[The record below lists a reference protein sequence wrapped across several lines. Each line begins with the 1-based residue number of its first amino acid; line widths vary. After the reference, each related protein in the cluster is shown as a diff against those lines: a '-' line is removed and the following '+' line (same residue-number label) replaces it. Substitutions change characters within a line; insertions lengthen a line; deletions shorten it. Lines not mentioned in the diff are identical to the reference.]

1 MSLLLKMGSSSK
13 SLKIPPNIL
22 ILADQ
27 KEEFKKIKLFVQSLI
42 GINIYTIY
50 NIESKELYKS
60 NLWMTN
66 CALLI
71 EGTIDSNEKCL
82 SFMQYLQHGGV
93 ILTLPNPKQEDFLEK
108 NYAQNE
114 NSISK
119 CLDFD
124 KSLQESIVLYS
135 FKNADGVHYNS
146 KVNSILRNV
155 YIF

>member
-1 MSLLLKMGSSSK
+1 MSIVLKMRSNSK
-13 SLKIPPNIL
+13 RLIDGTINIKIPPNIL

-42 GINIYTIY
+42 GINVYTIY

-71 EGTIDSNEKCL
+71 EGSTDLNERGL
-82 SFMQYLQHGGV
+82 SFMQYLQYGGV
-93 ILTLPNPKQEDFLEK
+93 ILTLPNSKQEDFVEQ
-108 NYAQNE
+108 NYVRNE
-114 NSISK
+114 DSLSK
-119 CLDFD
+119 CLDFE
-124 KSLQESIVLYS
+124 KSPPKSIVLYS

-146 KVNSILRNV
+146 KVIHS
-155 YIF
+155 